1 MGQNFIACDR
11 GQVML
16 LPPSLTDWLAED
28 HLVWTVLGAVEQMDL
43 DGFYGVYRANGQGRA
58 AYDPAMMVALLLYA
72 YAVGIRSSRRIER
85 ACRGDVAFKVI
96 TAMAVPDHSTI
107 AEFRRRHETAI
118 GELFVSVLSLC
129 GEAGLVQVGEIAVDG
144 TRIRASASRDRNRGY
159 ESIVTEILAEAER
172 VDREEDERHGQARG
186 DELPEPLRTREGR
199 RAALAA
205 ARDRIERERAAA
217 VEAGEEVIER
227 IELGLDRD
235 RFPGSPD
242 GREAWLRQGRREL
255 EARREREARPIPR
268 GRGERL
274 VEARRRLDQQ
284 LAYEHAANR
293 EYEQYR
299 ATAVDRLGRRLSNYN
314 RPNPYCPPL
323 VPEGKINVTDPDSR
337 EMRMQGQPN
346 IQGYNAQAVVTEQQ
360 IVIAAEITTQS
371 PDFGQLGPMVSA
383 AVRELEQAG
392 VSERP
397 RTVLADAG
405 YWHTKQIEKL
415 RGDGFEVLIP
425 PDSTVREDAR
435 PGWEGG
441 IYEAM
446 RQSLRT
452 PEGRQ
457 LYLKRTT
464 SIEPVFGQIKHN
476 RGMTRFRRRG
486 RAAAR
491 SEWRLIS
498 ATHNLLK
505 LHNHWIA
512 PAAG

>member
-1 MGQNFIACDR
+1 M
-11 GQVML
+11 
-16 LPPSLTDWLAED
+16 
-28 HLVWTVLGAVEQMDL
+28 
-43 DGFYGVYRANGQGRA
+43 RAN
-58 AYDPAMMVALLLYA
+58 
-72 YAVGIRSSRRIER
+72 
-85 ACRGDVAFKVI
+85 
-96 TAMAVPDHSTI
+96 
-107 AEFRRRHETAI
+107 
-118 GELFVSVLSLC
+118 
-129 GEAGLVQVGEIAVDG
+129 
-144 TRIRASASRDRNRGY
+144 ASRDRNRGY
-159 ESIVTEILAEAER
+159 ESIVTEILEEAER
-172 VDREEDERHGQARG
+172 VDREEDERYGQARG

-205 ARDRIERERAAA
+205 ARERIERERAAA

-255 EARREREARPIPR
+255 EARREREALPIPQ

-314 RPNPYCPPL
+314 RPNPYRPPL

-337 EMRMQGQPN
+337 EMRTQGQPN

-371 PDFGQLGPMVSA
+371 PDFGQLEPMVSA
-383 AVRELEQAG
+383 AVRELEQTG

-415 RGDGFEVLIP
+415 RGDGFEVLVP

-441 IYEAM
+441 IYDAM
-446 RQSLRT
+446 RRVAPNTRRPPAVPQTKQEHRAGLRADQAQPRDDPLPTKRQGRRKVGMAPDLSHPQPPEAPQPLDRPRGRVNRQPRARGSAEPRSPSHLCPTSSDNSIDEMDEHAVTAPVGIPMVRPRTSLV
-452 PEGRQ
+452 
-457 LYLKRTT
+457 LKALVRWCLSDRSMVCRRPRWLTRSRPAAAACLVWT
-464 SIEPVFGQIKHN
+464 IVGIAARASWLELRDANSV
-476 RGMTRFRRRG
+476 RGMGVRLRRG
-486 RAAAR
+486 VQLVRCIR
-491 SEWRLIS
+491 
-498 ATHNLLK
+498 
-505 LHNHWIA
+505 
-512 PAAG
+512 